1 VSSVELSIA
10 LPLGVVANQL
20 MKIEAD
26 LRLLS
31 VKAGIDGREHA
42 GASSQIGARL
52 EKINESLE
60 TIRSLIADIERD
72 LQPPSTQTAARRRR
86 DDRDD

>member
-1 VSSVELSIA
+1 VSDIEWALA

-20 MKIEAD
+20 RKIEAD

-31 VKAGIDGREHA
+31 AKAGIDSREHA
-42 GASSQIGARL
+42 GASSQIAARL
-52 EKINESLE
+52 ENINETLE
-60 TIRSLIADIERD
+60 TIRGLIGDIERD
-72 LQPPSTQTAARRRR
+72 LQPPSAQAAARRRR